1 MSVRRISCSLSAL
14 SVVALLTVQGA
25 LAGDTVPAKAKAK
38 AKDVKSCSVCHKPA
52 EGQLR
57 AFFDSVA
64 MKSQTIQLRF
74 DDGAEVLVFDKDT
87 LNIVNAAVPGNLE
100 KSLRAIKKGH
110 EVRVA
115 YQEASNGIK
124 KISEISI
131 KPAMKVPAEKQ
142 LKVEQLERLIS
153 GKKKY
158 TLVDA
163 RPAPKY
169 QEGSIPTAI
178 NIPFP
183 AFQKNLDKLPKDKGE
198 LLVYFCAGVT

>member
-1 MSVRRISCSLSAL
+1 MSVPRMSCSLTAL
-14 SVVALLTVQGA
+14 SVIALLTAHGV
-25 LAGDTVPAKAKAK
+25 LAGETAPAKAKVK
-38 AKDVKSCSVCHKPA
+38 EVKSCAVCHKPA

-57 AFFDSVA
+57 GFFDNVA
-64 MKSQTIQLRF
+64 MKSQTIQLKF
-74 DDGAEVLVFDKDT
+74 DDGAEVVAFDKDT
-87 LNIVNAAVPGNLE
+87 LNVVNAAVPGNLE

-115 YQEASNGIK
+115 YVAGSNGIK

-142 LKVEQLERLIS
+142 LKVEQVEKLIA
-153 GKKKY
+153 GKEKY

-163 RPAPKY
+163 RPTPKF

-178 NIPFP
+178 NIPYP

>member
-1 MSVRRISCSLSAL
+1 MDSPTMSKTLAAL
-14 SVVALLTVQGA
+14 SVAMLMGAPAA
-25 LAGDTVPAKAKAK
+25 LAVDQAPPAKP
-38 AKDVKSCSVCHKPA
+38 KDVKSCSVCHKPTDG
-52 EGQLR
+52 EMR

-64 MKSQTIQLRF
+64 LKSQSIQLKLDNSYEVVRF
-74 DDGAEVLVFDKDT
+74 YPDT
-87 LNIVNAAVPGNLE
+87 LKIVNGSTPDKVA
-100 KSLRAIKKGH
+100 KSLKDIKKGH

-115 YQEASNGIK
+115 YAEGADGVKS
-124 KISEISI
+124 ISELSI

-142 LKVEQLERLIS
+142 LKVEEIENLLKGAQ
-153 GKKKY
+153 KY

-163 RPAPKY
+163 RPPIKF

-178 NIPFP
+178 NIPLP

>member
-1 MSVRRISCSLSAL
+1 MSFSRIGGSLSSMSVAAL
-14 SVVALLTVQGA
+14 FIAQGA
-25 LAGDTVPAKAKAK
+25 LAADQTAPAKAKP
-38 AKDVKSCSVCHKPA
+38 KDVKSCSVCHKPVD
-52 EGQLR
+52 GQMR
-57 AFFDSVA
+57 AFFDDVA
-64 MKSQTIQLRF
+64 MRSHSIQLRL
-74 DDGAEVLVFDKDT
+74 DDSAEVVTFDKDA
-87 LNIVNAAVPGNLE
+87 LNIVNGAVPGNVE

-115 YQEASNGIK
+115 YVEGANGVKSIG
-124 KISEISI
+124 EISI

-142 LKVEQLERLIS
+142 LKVEQVEKLVS
-153 GKKKY
+153 GKEKY

-163 RPAPKY
+163 RPPLKF
-169 QEGSIPTAI
+169 QDGSIPTAI